1 MDEHP
6 RQPNDQGRVVAPPI
20 TENKLKVVYFT
31 SILGHLAQ

>member
-31 SILGHLAQ
+31 RILDFLAQ